1 VYGILG
7 AALAYAGLNFYY
19 LFSLLP
25 LVQAKVL
32 GQKTSAWLA
41 ESLYPFAAI
50 GICTLGGMK
59 AVTLVTGPGLGSWI
73 ALCFGTT
80 LYVII
85 ALRFMSAGLRSDLL
99 AMARKAYIR

>member
-1 VYGILG
+1 
-7 AALAYAGLNFYY
+7 
-19 LFSLLP
+19 

-41 ESLYPFAAI
+41 VSLYPFAVI
-50 GICTLGGMK
+50 GVCALGGAK
-59 AVTLVTGPGLGSWI
+59 AVTLVTGPGWGSWV
-73 ALCFGTT
+73 ALCVGTA